1 MWISSADFKRYF
13 GKKVENDRIKEKRK
27 SENFLRDKYIEPT
40 HVNIYRI
47 VDKNKWISKKNFFV

>member
-27 SENFLRDKYIEPT
+27 SENFLRDK
-40 HVNIYRI
+40 NIL
-47 VDKNKWISKKNFFV
+47 NLNM

>member
-13 GKKVENDRIKEKRK
+13 GKKAENDRIKEKRK
-27 SENFLRDKYIEPT
+27 NENFLRDKYIEPA

-47 VDKNKWISKKNFFV
+47 VDKDKWISKKNFFV